1 MFEKDTQTFR
11 KFTKA
16 LSSSCQKIC
25 NAQTA
30 MIGANQELAYYLRLY
45 GKQATSTEISEP
57 AENSLTSTLNK
68 FAEYIDEVNMKIFF
82 GLLTFHCMMFF
93 FSIT

>member
-1 MFEKDTQTFR
+1 MIDLFEKDTQTFR

-16 LSSSCQKIC
+16 VSSSCQKIC

-45 GKQATSTEISEP
+45 GKQATSPEISEP
-57 AENSLTSTLNK
+57 VENSLTATLSK
-68 FAEYIDEVNMKIFF
+68 FAEYIDEVNMN
-82 GLLTFHCMMFF
+82 TFISF
-93 FSIT
+93 